1 MIYHVLIVDDEPI
14 VRQGLIQ
21 FEWESYGFEAVH
33 ACNNG
38 REALQW
44 LNANQ
49 VELVVTDIKMPGM
62 DGVELSGKIREL
74 YPDTMV
80 LLLTGYNEFTYAQQ
94 AIKNGVFDYLLKP
107 ASDDDFE
114 QVLSKA
120 YKHLRD
126 REEKKRMQE
135 TMTYH
140 FLLRNQVKDSQFSM
154 ETLNLARYPEHA
166 FRLVLAYLP
175 SERMEAEIADR
186 LAQHKFVQLNKR
198 EWVMLATEDEM
209 EHISQAFGN
218 SGVELGISS
227 SQPNRNDIPAAYKE
241 AGLALTGKFLCADQ
255 HVFHYSDSASEE
267 KQLLFVTDILK
278 KIMNWNTRIQGST
291 DKQIKHFLS
300 GIVEEI
306 RVKGL
311 AVPYIKQLMVSM
323 VSVLEKEL
331 SMVPFFLAE
340 EWDRAK
346 ESFLNTVG
354 TAQNLDVIE
363 QNLCNGICEFIEKLY
378 HQNVQAKESAKLQE
392 VLDYI
397 HEHYPEV
404 VSLDV
409 ISEVFRMH
417 PANFS
422 KWFKENKGNTFVDYL
437 TKYRMDQAKQLLE
450 QTDLKLTQIAE
461 AVGFQDAR
469 YFGQVFKKQVDL
481 TPGEY
486 RILFK

>member
-107 ASDDDFE
+107 ASDEDFE
-114 QVLSKA
+114 QVLGKA

-126 REEKKRMQE
+126 REEKKRMQD
-135 TMTYH
+135 TMIYH
-140 FLLRNQVKDSQFSM
+140 FLLRHQVKDSQFSM
-154 ETLNLARYPEHA
+154 EDLNLDRYPEHP
-166 FRLVLAYLP
+166 FHLVLAYL
-175 SERMEAEIADR
+175 SNERVEAATLER
-186 LAQHKFVQLNKR
+186 LEQYKFVQLNKR
-198 EWVMLATEDEM
+198 EWVVLASEDEM
-209 EHISQAFGN
+209 QHISQDVETW
-218 SGVELGISS
+218 GVELGISFS
-227 SQPNRNDIPAAYKE
+227 KPNRNDIPTAYRE
-241 AGLALTGKFLCADQ
+241 AGIALSRKFLHVDQ
-255 HVFHYSDSASEE
+255 HVFHYSESASEE
-267 KQLLFVTDILK
+267 NQLLVVTDILK

-291 DKQIKHFLS
+291 AKQMKQFLS
-300 GIVEEI
+300 SLVEEI

-311 AVPYIKQLMVSM
+311 SVPYIKQLMVSLI
-323 VSVLEKEL
+323 SVLEKEL
-331 SMVPFFLAE
+331 SIVPFFPVDA
-340 EWDRAK
+340 WDRQK
-346 ESFLNTVG
+346 EIFLNAVG
-354 TAQNLDVIE
+354 TAQHLDVIE
-363 QNLCNGICEFIEKLY
+363 DCLYTGICEFMENLF
-378 HQNVQAKESAKLQE
+378 HRNAQAKESEKLQE

-397 HEHYPEV
+397 HAHYHEV

-422 KWFKENKGNTFVDYL
+422 KWFKENKGNTFVDFL
-437 TKYRMDQAKQLLE
+437 TRYRIDKSKQLLE
-450 QTDLKLTQIAE
+450 QTDLKLLQIAE

-486 RILFK
+486 RLLFK

>member
-107 ASDDDFE
+107 ASDEDFE
-114 QVLSKA
+114 QVLGKA

-126 REEKKRMQE
+126 REEQKRMQD

-154 ETLNLARYPEHA
+154 EALHLERYPEHA
-166 FRLVLAYLP
+166 FHLVLAYLA
-175 SERMEAEIADR
+175 SERVDGATVER
-186 LAQHKFVQLNKR
+186 LLQHKFVQLNKR
-198 EWVMLATEDEM
+198 EWVMLASEEEM
-209 EHISQAFGN
+209 QHMSQSFDTL
-218 SGVELGISS
+218 GVELGISTS
-227 SQPNRNDIPAAYKE
+227 KPHRDDIPAAYRE
-241 AGLALTGKFLCADQ
+241 AGVALSGKFLRVDQ
-255 HVFHYSDSASEE
+255 HVFYYSDSAREVN
-267 KQLLFVTDILK
+267 QMLVVTDILK

-291 DKQIKHFLS
+291 GKQLKQFLS
-300 GIVEEI
+300 GLVEEI
-306 RVKGL
+306 RTKEL
-311 AVPYIKQLMVSM
+311 SVPYIKQLMVSLI
-323 VSVLEKEL
+323 SVLEKEL
-331 SMVPFFLAE
+331 SIVPFFPAE
-340 EWDRAK
+340 AWDREK
-346 ESFLNTVG
+346 EIFLNAVG
-354 TAQNLDVIE
+354 TAQHLDIIE
-363 QNLCNGICEFIEKLY
+363 ESLYTGICEFMENLF
-378 HQNVQAKESAKLQE
+378 HRNAQAKESAKLQE

-397 HEHYPEV
+397 HEHYYEV

-437 TKYRMDQAKQLLE
+437 TRYRIDKSKGLLE
-450 QTDLKLTQIAE
+450 QTDLKLIQIAE
-461 AVGFQDAR
+461 AVGIQDAR

-486 RILFK
+486 RLLFK